1 MRKSLFFEMLC
12 MLIFVLIGTIP
23 LSILN
28 VNTAF
33 FLAWGAFVGIILYN
47 ICEFICDKLSK

>member
-23 LSILN
+23 LSMLN
-28 VNTAF
+28 VNAAF